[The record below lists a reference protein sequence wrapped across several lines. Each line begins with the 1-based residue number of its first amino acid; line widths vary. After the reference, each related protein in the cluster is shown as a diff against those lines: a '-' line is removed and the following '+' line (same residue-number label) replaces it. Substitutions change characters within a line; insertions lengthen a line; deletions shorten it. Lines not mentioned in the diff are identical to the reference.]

1 MGYGSIEDIVKAGLT
16 GAALIAAVKAL
27 EATAKKDGIEAG
39 KEQNKDK
46 VTSTEF
52 ETSLDAKTA
61 KNFGDALTNPLEE
74 MGTAI
79 KGMVEGLDPTNFEG
93 ADYLMKSGQELANA
107 MGIGQARMS
116 EMRTTI
122 ADSVPE
128 MLKLGLT
135 STEAFAVL
143 KDVPV
148 ALGVNTTM
156 GTEALREM
164 GAAAK
169 VSSVSAGVLA
179 SEFKGVGMSL
189 YDVGDRMAEVAI
201 YAKSVGANVN
211 VVSKSVVENLYKLN
225 LYNFD
230 NGVKGLAKMASNAAS
245 LGVTMVHVEKVT
257 EQVFNPEGAI
267 NLAAG
272 LQRLGVSSSA
282 LLDPLK
288 AMDLSMND
296 PEQLQKEIGNIAKE
310 FSSFNKET
318 GKFEIMPGS
327 KRRLM
332 EVANELKIP
341 AKDLANMSIKASEFD
356 MKMSKIKFPSL
367 AASEEDKTLIANMS
381 QMKGGEAFIQIKND
395 KTGNMDEINVSKLT
409 ADQLTKLREQQ
420 SDKDKTIEELALDSL
435 TVLESID
442 AGINGG
448 KASSTLGKASS
459 PAMDRF
465 YNAVNVVRKESV
477 RAATKDVTTDK
488 VREGYSAI
496 TGGVEEMGVKAL
508 QGDFS
513 GAGDALLKLGP
524 DLIKIGKDVA
534 TGFGSGLVEGYGNIK
549 QGIQN
554 EYEPVTGVKPL
565 ADDDKSSQLYKDMES
580 LMGTNLIEGIVK
592 AFNLVTTKSEVSG
605 NVTHDFNIK
614 GDGVGSLT
622 QTEFNKFFLE
632 SLTDPTIKTQFEKRY
647 GTSNVGLL
655 TTP

>member
-1 MGYGSIEDIVKAGLT
+1 MGYGSAQEIYDAGLT
-16 GAALIAAVKAL
+16 GAPLLAALKAL
-27 EATAKKDGIEAG
+27 EASARKDGVETG
-39 KEQNKDK
+39 KELNKTK
-46 VTSTEF
+46 VGSTDF
-52 ETSLDAKTA
+52 ENSLDATNVTNFGNAFSTALGPLNDAKTA
-61 KNFGDALTNPLEE
+61 IA
-74 MGTAI
+74 
-79 KGMVEGLDPTNFEG
+79 GMVNGLDPTNFEG

-122 ADSVPE
+122 ADSIPE
-128 MLKLGLT
+128 MLKLGI
-135 STEAFAVL
+135 SSDNAFKVL
-143 KDVPV
+143 QDVPV
-148 ALGVNTTM
+148 ALGLNTTM
-156 GTEALREM
+156 GKEALIEM

-169 VSSVSAGVLA
+169 VSGVSAGELA
-179 SEFKGVGMSL
+179 KEFKGVGMSL
-189 YDVGDRMAEVAI
+189 YDVGDRMAEVAN
-201 YAKSVGANVN
+201 YAKSVGANVS
-211 VVSKSVVENLYKLN
+211 VVSKSVVDNLYKMN

-230 NGVKGLAKMASNAAS
+230 NGVKGLAKMAANAAS
-245 LGVTMVHVEKVT
+245 MGVTMEHVQTVT
-257 EQVFNPEGAI
+257 DKVFNPEGAI
-267 NLAAG
+267 EMAAG

-332 EVANELKIP
+332 EVAKEMGIP
-341 AKDLANMSIKASEFD
+341 AKELANMSIKASEFD

-381 QMKGGEAFIQIKND
+381 QMKGGEAFVQIKND

-420 SDKDKTIEELALDSL
+420 SDKDKSIEELALDQL
-435 TVLESID
+435 NVLQSID

-448 KASSTLGKASS
+448 KAAATLGKASS

-465 YNAVNVVRKESV
+465 YNAVNVVRTESV

-488 VREGYSAI
+488 VREGYSKLS
-496 TGGVEEMGVKAL
+496 GGIEEAGVKAL
-508 QGDFS
+508 QGDYS
-513 GAGDALLKLGP
+513 GSGDALLKLGP
-524 DLIKIGKDVA
+524 DLLEIGKKVA

-549 QGIQN
+549 QGVQN
-554 EYEPVTGVKPL
+554 VYEPVTGVKPL

-580 LMGTNLIEGIVK
+580 IIGTDFVDKVVK
-592 AFNLVTTKSEVSG
+592 AFNMVTTKNETDINIKVDGGSTLPNGLSAEQFKSGFEKYINDPVNKSEVQKLLSSQNAG
-605 NVTHDFNIK
+605 
-614 GDGVGSLT
+614 LT
-622 QTEFNKFFLE
+622 Q
-632 SLTDPTIKTQFEKRY
+632 
-647 GTSNVGLL
+647 
-655 TTP
+655 